1 MLAEKLIT
9 LRERLIEMSSLVE
22 AMIEKSVKGLE
33 TKNNDLLLEVMEK
46 HEPLVNDLE
55 IELDEQCINLIA
67 LYEPKAKDAR
77 QILIISKMVGEL
89 ERIGDH
95 AVNIAQAAQ
104 FLIVRPDVKPLVDI
118 PKMAVLTREMLR
130 NSINAFIR
138 EDIDLARSILLKDD
152 EVDLLRDYV
161 MRDLIA
167 YMSADP
173 STTERGVELIR
184 VAANLERAADLSTN
198 ICEAVIYMVEGRVV
212 KHHYEDRHPQ
222 KA

>member
-22 AMIEKSVKGLE
+22 AMIEKSVRGLE
-33 TKNNDLLLEVMEK
+33 TKNNEMLLEVMEK
-46 HEPLVNDLE
+46 HEPLVNNLE

-67 LYEPKAKDAR
+67 LYQPKAKDAR
-77 QILIISKMVGEL
+77 QILIISKMIGEL

-118 PKMAVLTREMLR
+118 PKMAALTKEMLQ

-138 EDIDLARSILLKDD
+138 EDIDLAQSILLKDD
-152 EVDLLRDYV
+152 EVDRLRDYV

-173 STTERGVELIR
+173 STIERGVELIR

-198 ICEAVIYMVEGRVV
+198 ICEAVIYMVQGRVV
-212 KHHYEDRHPQ
+212 KHHYEERHPN
-222 KA
+222 K

>member
-22 AMIEKSVKGLE
+22 AMIEKSVRGLE
-33 TKNNDLLLEVMEK
+33 TKNNEMLLEVMEK
-46 HEPLVNDLE
+46 HEPLVNNLE

-67 LYEPKAKDAR
+67 LYQPKAKDAR
-77 QILIISKMVGEL
+77 QILIVSKMIGEL

-104 FLIVRPDVKPLVDI
+104 FLIARPEVKPLVDI
-118 PKMAVLTREMLR
+118 PRMALLAIEMLR
-130 NSINAFIR
+130 NSINAFIQ
-138 EDIDLARSILLKDD
+138 ENIDLAQSILLKDD
-152 EVDLLRDYV
+152 EVDRLRDYV

-173 STTERGVELIR
+173 STIERGVELIR

-198 ICEAVIYMVEGRVV
+198 ICEAVIYMVQGRVV
-212 KHHYEDRHPQ
+212 KHHYEERHPN
-222 KA
+222 K